1 MNQDDFDIDT
11 DERPS
16 RSQLKRD
23 AEALQDLGRELV
35 ELPQARLDRI
45 ELPEKLREAIDLAR
59 RTAGEGGTVVMAV
72 AQPAIGDAM
81 EYFGRSFEQI

>member
-1 MNQDDFDIDT
+1 MNQDDFDIDA

-35 ELPQARLDRI
+35 EMPQARLDRV
-45 ELPEKLREAIDLAR
+45 EMPDKLREAIDLAR
-59 RTAGEGGTVVMAV
+59 RITAHGG
-72 AQPAIGDAM
+72 
-81 EYFGRSFEQI
+81 